1 MHNGRGGR
9 RGPLAFTPNN
19 NNNRRGS
26 RASSSRGRTSTNTST
41 RGICKFFL
49 TSHCTHGS
57 TCRFSHDEADIERT
71 LEESGGQSRAEA
83 QASREAYVDFR
94 RGVRDSG
101 TRRMSSW
108 SGGFLREE
116 LEETWRLAGKVLDG
130 PGREGQQDVARDL
143 GGSFNSGERDG
154 GRGVDGLGFVQ
165 RSVEIVVNSTG
176 KGGDVEEV
184 VNLVAAMLRVVT
196 HPSLVRSLSVD
207 GFVGAVYRRIAGVE
221 GDQGL
226 VLFGRVNELVGE
238 RCLGAPESPRGL
250 LRLMVEG
257 LYEMLRRER
266 GVLGNEALGGLV
278 EGIKG
283 NVVRLVADLGEG
295 ELTAA
300 GELDAISARV
310 EMIRRMM
317 GAARRSLTGPGMNL
331 TPGIITSHHSTTR
344 STFPFAAAIPG
355 GHHDNDFADITRI
368 QIFPTLG
375 EITYAGPASEFLPTT
390 DLTQPH
396 FLATDPVQRHLDS
409 AFRLL
414 RHDIFG
420 PLKDLVGSIFASS
433 LLSSSIPS
441 SSSASSSWRPS
452 RALPIA
458 LQKLVQDQGQ
468 VRAHVYTN
476 ASIGHLFVDNA
487 SLEASLSFAQPPA
500 LRKLTTAAEQR
511 QWWKASSRLE
521 QGGLLCFISGSQTSA
536 DDDKTFL
543 LLVVTRKNTNDDDDD
558 GTAGR
563 GKSSLVPGQHN
574 PSISVRRAAETR
586 ENAAMLTRMYVQK
599 QEGVVVELPGL
610 IPDTF
615 VPVLRNLQRM
625 MRDGGLAFRR
635 WILPAEAEEDD
646 EGREA
651 GNGTVISPP
660 MYARK
665 DGFRFRLKSI
675 TQPGHAEMR
684 VDPAM
689 PGGGVDLG
697 ELEDATGLDKGQAA
711 ALGAALTREYALI
724 QGPPG
729 TGKSY
734 VGVKLAQVL
743 LDHKSEADLG
753 PLLVICYTNH
763 ALDQFLQHLLKTG
776 IKKIIRI
783 GGQSKC
789 AELDGLNLR
798 VVNRNASKT
807 SVESR
812 SLGENFEELK
822 GCNESAGKSL
832 GPLHQV
838 RKRRIEWK
846 TLKPFLRR
854 RYPAVADQL
863 ELMEG
868 VDQDGFELVGGD
880 PLQDINSLS
889 PQERRAVTDYWV
901 RQLVHHQTER
911 IAEFVDRAQ
920 DHRSEI
926 NAVHDDVARRTLLQA
941 DVVGVT
947 TTGLARHINML
958 CRVGIKVVVCEEAA
972 EVMEPHLL
980 SALMPSV
987 EHLIQIGDHRQLR
1000 PQIQNYLQFSLET
1013 TAGRAHQLDRSQFER
1028 RAEGEPGLDPLP
1040 VAQLHVQRRM
1050 RPEIARLIRSV
1061 YPALE
1066 DHPSVLNLPPV
1077 VGLRDTLF
1085 WLDHEHPEDEKGNE
1099 DDNKTGSHSN
1109 PWEVDMAK
1117 ALVHH
1122 LVRQGT
1128 YKSSDIALLT
1138 PYTGQLQK
1146 LRAALN
1152 RDFAVVLSDR
1162 DQDALAQDGFLQ
1174 TEETNETNSPQT
1186 STQSLSTA
1194 LRLATVDNFQG
1205 EEARVIVVSLVRSNT
1220 CQKVGFLRSPN
1231 RINVLLSRAQHGLYL
1246 IGNATT
1252 YSHVPMWA
1260 DVLGQLRERGAVGGG
1275 IALVCPRHTAASKSS
1290 CSGQGNPNPDDPP
1303 SAVNVIAT
1311 TPACFTLHSPAGGCT
1326 RPCDRRLEPCGH
1338 SCPSPCH
1345 ADVLHAAVVC
1355 LQPCPRIRETC
1366 AHACSRLCGEGCG
1379 LCQVVLSDGD
1389 GVVRLP
1395 RCGHV
1400 REGLACWR
1408 VTVLGELEKVRC
1420 EVVVEKRVPGCGHAV
1435 KVECWVDKREGF
1447 VCPVKCEG
1455 KVLACG
1461 HACQGSCGRCLRAE
1475 GGHERCKRVCDR
1487 PFGGCNHRCRRMCHE
1502 GEECGVCPQRCEVR
1516 CPHSRCQ
1523 QPCQKPCSPC
1533 IEPCSW
1539 SCEHQGACSLPCAA
1553 PCNRLPCD
1561 KRCPRLLPCG
1571 HRCPGFCGEDCPSRD
1586 LCQVCGTHGDARV
1599 DLLEF
1604 KTYAQADLDET
1615 PVAVLGC
1622 GHFFTGET
1630 LDGMLGMGSVYTAD
1644 HTGKYTALKEP
1655 SGELTAV
1662 PACPD
1667 CRVPIRQFATRR
1679 YNRVVNQAVLD
1690 ETSKRFLVAGRAKLA
1705 DLDKRVTAME
1715 ETLTKPSQLSR
1726 LAWRNTTQRYDT
1738 AKALRREATHL
1749 RFDMKAEHQP
1759 TKKLFD
1765 AIVTSQRDH
1774 PLQRRFQTLT
1784 LSPTSDTTPSPNTTN
1799 NPPIPQPVYNHQIT
1813 LHAHHLAL
1821 RASEAIL
1828 RDIFTSLGS
1837 EATTT
1842 IITIPSSSKRPG
1854 QSHAAAVKQQFPLL
1868 PQQCADFL
1876 HQCEQLI
1883 EQAGA
1888 ASLPRLVVPAVLSFA
1903 RVAQWGAWYA
1913 TRVLGEGE
1921 DKAKEKKGEEGKVDV
1936 GTDAQGPVTQPQGQQ
1951 QQQEQPKGKDTNK
1964 STTEKALTLLTHA
1977 LTFCDTHPAASLGDR
1992 YREEVEEMQKLLLL
2006 RRQNGPR
2013 YEAVSPAEIA
2023 AIKRAMVN
2031 GPEGFATH
2039 SGRWYTCVNGHPFAI
2054 GECGMPMEIAR
2065 CPECGEAIGG
2075 QNHMAMAGTQRDE
2088 EMERA

>member
-9 RGPLAFTPNN
+9 RGLQAFTPNN
-19 NNNRRGS
+19 NNNNNNNNNRRGN
-26 RASSSRGRTSTNTST
+26 RASSSRAPSTRDSSSRPSRAQPP

-143 GGSFNSGERDG
+143 GGSFNSRERDG

-165 RSVEIVVNSTG
+165 RCVEIVVNSDMG
-176 KGGDVEEV
+176 EGEDKEEVV

-238 RCLGAPESPRGL
+238 RCLGAPESSRGL

-375 EITYAGPASEFLPTT
+375 EITYTGPAVEFLPTT

-487 SLEASLSFAQPPA
+487 SLEASLSFSRPPA

-511 QWWKASSRLE
+511 QWWNASSRLE

-536 DDDKTFL
+536 DDDKAFI

-558 GTAGR
+558 DTAGR
-563 GKSSLVPGQHN
+563 DKSSLVPGQHHN
-574 PSISVRRAAETR
+574 PSVSVRLAAETR
-586 ENAAMLTRMYVQK
+586 ENAAMLTRLYVQK
-599 QEGVVVELPGL
+599 LEGVVVELPGL

-625 MRDGGLAFRR
+625 MRDGGLAFQR
-635 WILPAEAEEDD
+635 WILPAEYEEDEN
-646 EGREA
+646 EGRDT
-651 GNGTVISPP
+651 GDGTVISPP

-665 DGFRFRLKSI
+665 DGFHFRLKSI
-675 TQPGHAEMR
+675 TQPGKAEMR

-689 PGGGVDLG
+689 PDGGVDLS
-697 ELEDATGLDKGQAA
+697 ELEDATGLDKGQAS
-711 ALGAALTREYALI
+711 ALVAALTREYALI

-763 ALDQFLQHLLKTG
+763 ALDQFLKHLQDVG

-789 AELDGLNLR
+789 ADLDGLNLR
-798 VVNRNASKT
+798 VVNRNAAKT

-838 RKRRIEWK
+838 RKRRIDWR
-846 TLKPFLRR
+846 TLKSFLRR
-854 RYPAVADQL
+854 RYPAVADQF
-863 ELMEG
+863 ESMEG
-868 VDQDGFELVGGD
+868 VDEDGFERVG
-880 PLQDINSLS
+880 
-889 PQERRAVTDYWV
+889 ERRTVTDYWV

-980 SALMPSV
+980 SALMPGV

-1085 WLDHEHPEDEKGNE
+1085 WLDHEHPEEEKGNE
-1099 DDNKTGSHSN
+1099 NDTKTGSHSN

-1174 TEETNETNSPQT
+1174 TEETYETKPPT
-1186 STQSLSTA
+1186 STQSLSHA

-1205 EEARVIVVSLVRSNT
+1205 EEARVIVVSLVRSNPHH
-1220 CQKVGFLRSPN
+1220 KVGFLRSPN

-1260 DVLGQLRERGAVGGG
+1260 DVLGQLRDRGAVGRG
-1275 IALVCPRHTAASKSS
+1275 IALVCPRHTASPKSS
-1290 CSGQGNPNPDDPP
+1290 Y
-1303 SAVNVIAT
+1303 AAT

-1379 LCQVVLSDGD
+1379 LCQVVVE
-1389 GVVRLP
+1389 GVKLP
-1395 RCGHV
+1395 GCGHV
-1400 REGLACWR
+1400 KEGLACWR
-1408 VTVLGELEKVRC
+1408 VTVPGELETVKC
-1420 EVVVEKRVPGCGHAV
+1420 EVVVEKTVPRCGHGV
-1435 KVECWVDKREGF
+1435 KVECWVDVDDADKEHGF

-1455 KVLACG
+1455 KMLACG
-1461 HACQGSCGRCLRAE
+1461 HACQGSCGRCSRAE
-1475 GGHERCKRVCDR
+1475 GGHEQCKRVCDR

-1502 GEECGVCPQRCEVR
+1502 GGECGVCPQRCEVR

-1539 SCEHQGACSLPCAA
+1539 SCEHQGACTLPCAA

-1561 KRCPRLLPCG
+1561 KRCPRVLPCG
-1571 HRCPGFCGEDCPSRD
+1571 HQCPGFCGEDCPSRD

-1604 KTYAQADLDET
+1604 KAYAQVDLDET

-1630 LDGMLGMGSVYTAD
+1630 LDGMLGLGSVYTTD
-1644 HTGKYTALKEP
+1644 HAGKYTTLKEP
-1655 SGELTAV
+1655 SGELTAI

-1690 ETSKRFLVAGRAKLA
+1690 ETSKRFLVAGLAKLA
-1705 DLDKRVTAME
+1705 DLGKRVTAME
-1715 ETLTKPSQLSR
+1715 ETLAKASQHTSL
-1726 LAWRNTTQRYDT
+1726 LAWRSTQRYDT
-1738 AKALRREATHL
+1738 AKALRREATQL

-1784 LSPTSDTTPSPNTTN
+1784 LSPTSDTTLSPNTDN
-1799 NPPIPQPVYNHQIT
+1799 NQPPIPQPVYNQQIT
-1813 LHAHHLAL
+1813 LHAQHLAL

-1828 RDIFTSLGS
+1828 RDIFTSLSS

-1842 IITIPSSSKRPG
+1842 TTTTPSSKRPG

-1903 RVAQWGAWYA
+1903 RVAQWGGWYT
-1913 TRVLGEGE
+1913 TRVLGVNGE
-1921 DKAKEKKGEEGKVDV
+1921 QAKDRNNGEEGK
-1936 GTDAQGPVTQPQGQQ
+1936 Q
-1951 QQQEQPKGKDTNK
+1951 QPKDKDSEK
-1964 STTEKALTLLTHA
+1964 ESQPPTEKALTLLTHA
-1977 LTFCDTHPAASLGDR
+1977 LTLCDTHPAASLGDR

-2006 RRQNGPR
+2006 RRNGPW

-2023 AIKRAMVN
+2023 AIKRAMVE
-2031 GPEGFATH
+2031 GPGGFATH